1 MPRAVSGFGL
11 VLFALAFACGGRD
24 VVAPAAGEAETE
36 IAMEFDALC
45 RGMRDGNNPY
55 YGTAALREYE
65 GWVAQPVDNA
75 LARALAHGRL
85 GAELLREGRSAEA
98 AVSLDEALAIARD
111 ARLDAPIVLD
121 LLRRSALAH
130 LRRGEQENCVA
141 HHAAAS
147 CILPLGPDAIHRVP
161 QGSTAALDRYTAYLA
176 LDPAN
181 PVVTW
186 LANLSAMT
194 LGRFPE
200 AIPPGWR
207 VDPGTFRPDVDFPR
221 FVDRAAERGLLVSRP
236 SGGAVVDDF
245 NGDGALDVIMSSIDP
260 CAPLS
265 LFWNDG
271 QGRFTDGTP
280 GSGLEH
286 QLGGLNLIHADYDND
301 GDLDLFVLRGGWFGA
316 DGKMRN
322 SLLRNDGSGRF
333 EDVTRA
339 LGLDEPALPT
349 QTAAWGDYDNDGDLD
364 LYVGNESA
372 DDLYGGGVGD
382 RQAYPSQLFRNDGP
396 NGFVDVARGSG
407 VTNDRFAKGVT
418 WGDYDN
424 DGDLDLYVSNIGP
437 NRLYRNEFPRGF
449 VDVGE
454 PAGVVEPAGRSFAT
468 WFFDVNNDGWQD
480 LFVADY
486 SATVEQVAAFLLGV
500 DAGDAGRPHL
510 YINRGDGSFDE
521 RGAAMGLNEPLL
533 PMGANFGDL
542 DNDGWLDFYL
552 GTGTPSFESLVPN
565 RMYRNVGGERFE
577 DVTYPG
583 GFGHLQKGH
592 GVAFADVDADGDQD
606 VLEQIGGAYPGDAY
620 PSVYFENPGFGHAW
634 LVLELEGRR
643 SNRGGLGSRVAVTV
657 RGPAGNSR
665 TLHRVV
671 TSGGSFGGSS
681 LTIHVGLGR
690 ATVIERV
697 EVRWLGS
704 GKRQVYSGVA
714 PNACYRLVEGEQEA
728 RRSMVASS
736 DARYNKVVVRRS
748 RKARSS
754 R

>member
-1 MPRAVSGFGL
+1 MRVTGGFVL
-11 VLFALAFACGGRD
+11 VLFMLSVACGCQPTSPPPPGQS
-24 VVAPAAGEAETE
+24 EAE

-45 RGMRDGNNPY
+45 RAIRDGNNPY
-55 YGTAALREYE
+55 YGTATLREHE
-65 GWVAQPVDNA
+65 DWIAQPVDNA
-75 LARALAHGRL
+75 FAQALARGRL
-85 GAELLREGRSAEA
+85 GAELLREGRSIEA
-98 AVSLDEALAIARD
+98 AERLDEALAIARD

-130 LRRGEQENCVA
+130 LRRGEQENCIA

-147 CILPLGPDAIHRVP
+147 CILPLGPRGVHRAP
-161 QGSTAALDRYTAYLA
+161 QGSTAALERYTAYLQ
-176 LDPAN
+176 LDPAD

-186 LANLSAMT
+186 LANLAAMT
-194 LGRFPE
+194 LDRFPE

-207 VDPGTFRPDVDFPR
+207 VDPAAFEAGVDFPR
-221 FVDRAAERGLLVSRP
+221 FVDRAAERGLRVARP

-245 NGDGALDVIMSSIDP
+245 NGDGALDVVMSSIDP
-260 CAPLS
+260 CAPLA

-271 QGRFTDGTP
+271 QGHFTDGTS

-286 QLGGLNLIHADYDND
+286 QFGGLNLIHADYDND

-339 LGLDEPALPT
+339 LGLAEPALPT

-372 DDLYGGGVGD
+372 EDLYAGGVGET
-382 RQAYPSQLFRNDGP
+382 QAYPSQLFRNDGP

-407 VTNDRFAKGVT
+407 VTNDRFAKGVS

-424 DGDLDLYVSNIGP
+424 DGDLDLYVSNIGR
-437 NRLYRNEFPRGF
+437 NRLYRNDFPRGF
-449 VDVGE
+449 VDVAE

-500 DAGDAGRPHL
+500 DAGDAGRPRL
-510 YINRGDGSFDE
+510 YVNRGDGRFDE
-521 RGAAMGLNEPLL
+521 RGAAMGLNEPVL

-552 GTGTPSFESLVPN
+552 GTGTPSFESLFPN
-565 RMYRNVGGERFE
+565 RMYRNVNGERFE
-577 DVTYPG
+577 DVTYAG

-606 VLEQIGGAYPGDAY
+606 VFEQIGGAYPGDAY

-634 LVLELEGRR
+634 LALELEGRR
-643 SNRGGLGSRVAVTV
+643 SNRDGIGSRVAVSV
-657 RGPAGNSR
+657 RDPAGHSR

-671 TSGGSFGGSS
+671 GSGGSFGGSS
-681 LTIHVGLGR
+681 LALHVGLG
-690 ATVIERV
+690 AAAAIEHV

-704 GKRQVYSGVA
+704 GKRQVYSGIE
-714 PNACYRLVEGEQEA
+714 PNARYRLVEGEERA
-728 RRSMVASS
+728 RRSMQE
-736 DARYNKVVVRRS
+736 
-748 RKARSS
+748 
-754 R
+754 

>member
-1 MPRAVSGFGL
+1 MRLVAGFVLILVAVSSGCDGPP
-11 VLFALAFACGGRD
+11 
-24 VVAPAAGEAETE
+24 VVPPAGQAEAE
-36 IAMEFDALC
+36 IATEFDALC
-45 RGMRDGNNPY
+45 RRMRDGNNPY
-55 YGTAALREYE
+55 YGTAALREHE
-65 GWVAQPVDNA
+65 SWIAQRVDNA
-75 LARALAHGRL
+75 FAQALARGRL

-98 AVSLDEALAIARD
+98 AERLDEALSIARD

-130 LRRGEQENCVA
+130 LRRGEQENCIA

-147 CILPLGPDAIHRVP
+147 CILPLAQDGIHRDP
-161 QGSTAALDRYTAYLA
+161 QGSAAALDRYTAYLQ
-176 LDPAN
+176 LDPVD

-186 LANLSAMT
+186 LANLAAMT

-207 VDPGTFRPDVDFPR
+207 VDPALFGSGADFPR
-221 FVDRAAERGLLVSRP
+221 FVDRAAERGLHVTRP

-245 NGDGALDVIMSSIDP
+245 NGDGAPDVVMSSIDP
-260 CAPLS
+260 CSPLA
-265 LFWNDG
+265 LFLNDG
-271 QGRFTDGTP
+271 QGRFTNGTG
-280 GSGLEH
+280 GSGLEN

-316 DGKMRN
+316 SGKMRN
-322 SLLRNDGSGRF
+322 SLLRNDGKGRF
-333 EDVTRA
+333 TDVTRA
-339 LGLDEPALPT
+339 LGLAEPALPT

-364 LYVGNESA
+364 LYVGNEA
-372 DDLYGGGVGD
+372 AEDLYLGGVAET
-382 RQAYPSQLFRNDGP
+382 QAHPSQLFRNDGP
-396 NGFVDVARGSG
+396 RGFVDVARGSG

-424 DGDLDLYVSNIGP
+424 DGDLDLYVSNIGA
-437 NRLYRNEFPRGF
+437 NRLYRNDFPRGF
-449 VDVGE
+449 VDVAE

-468 WFFDVNNDGWQD
+468 WFFDVNNDGRQD

-500 DAGDAGRPHL
+500 DADPAGRPRL
-510 YINRGDGSFDE
+510 YMNTGDGRFEE
-521 RGAAMGLNEPLL
+521 RGAAMGLTEPVL

-552 GTGTPSFESLVPN
+552 GTGTPSFESLFPN
-565 RMYRNVGGERFE
+565 RMYRNVNGERFE
-577 DVTYPG
+577 DVTYAG

-606 VLEQIGGAYPGDAY
+606 VIEQIGGAYPGDAY
-620 PSVYFENPGFGHAW
+620 PSVYFENPGFGHGW

-643 SNRGGLGSRVAVTV
+643 SNRSGLGSRVAVTATDPN
-657 RGPAGNSR
+657 GHSQ

-671 TSGGSFGGSS
+671 GSGGSFGGSS
-681 LTIHVGLGR
+681 LALHVGLG
-690 ATVIERV
+690 AAVVIDRV

-704 GKRQVYSGVA
+704 GKRQVYSGLE
-714 PNACYRLVEGEQEA
+714 PNGRYRLVEGE
-728 RRSMVASS
+728 
-736 DARYNKVVVRRS
+736 D
-748 RKARSS
+748 KAIIR
-754 R
+754 